1 MIRKRA
7 DKDVAREVDVKVE
20 PRESHE
26 ERRKEEPRGRRMAVE
41 QKDARHGEGRSGV
54 PRREGAVGQAGE
66 EGIRERREV
75 AGTSAVDPGLQKEV
89 HRKEVQ
95 DERKGN
101 LPADFSQARKKK
113 GDEGENDPDGPEVS
127 ERGIAVHDR
136 IEPGRAKR
144 LDRSENRKFGGG
156 EKGHGRKKSRN
167 GSGSRGF
174 SHPAR
179 KDLRTQ
185 GIGFHRKHGIRWIQ
199 IFTKRT

>member
-1 MIRKRA
+1 MRSAARRSHGAAGWRLSKKTPATAKAAPVCPDGKEPSVKQERRGSVSGERSQGRVRSIQGFKKKFTVKRCRTS
-7 DKDVAREVDVKVE
+7 AREISQ
-20 PRESHE
+20 PIF
-26 ERRKEEPRGRRMAVE
+26 RRRGR
-41 QKDARHGEGRSGV
+41 
-54 PRREGAVGQAGE
+54 
-66 EGIRERREV
+66 
-75 AGTSAVDPGLQKEV
+75 
-89 HRKEVQ
+89 
-95 DERKGN
+95 
-101 LPADFSQARKKK
+101 KK

-167 GSGSRGF
+167 GSGSWGF

-185 GIGFHRKHGIRWIQ
+185 GIGFHRKHRIRRIQ

>member
-1 MIRKRA
+1 MRSA
-7 DKDVAREVDVKVE
+7 ARRSHGAAGWRLSKKTPATAKAAPVCPDGKEPSVKQ
-20 PRESHE
+20 
-26 ERRKEEPRGRRMAVE
+26 ERRGSVS
-41 QKDARHGEGRSGV
+41 GERSQG
-54 PRREGAVGQAGE
+54 
-66 EGIRERREV
+66 
-75 AGTSAVDPGLQKEV
+75 AVDPGLQKEV

-95 DERKGN
+95 DECKGN

-185 GIGFHRKHGIRWIQ
+185 GIGFHRKHGIRRIQ
-199 IFTKRT
+199 MFTKRT